1 MRNCL
6 NVEDRGNRL
15 VVVRTGTLNA
25 LLVRD
30 MVILVNPSEVLVG
43 EDRIEQEIQVK
54 GKVVTDQAY
63 TKVLSDSKV
72 TITSRISLENSLFF
86 PHPILVY
93 NGGGLD
99 MESYF
104 HVTGKAKVVEAIVLG
119 RIGSG
124 ERFQRGKIRVI
135 TKIWSGDEL
144 LIYDVFRVN
153 DGDYLDPNVLGKEGL
168 LTTYS
173 IEGKEFIFDREILT
187 IKELYRRWSQIT
199 GITF

>member
-1 MRNCL
+1 M
-6 NVEDRGNRL
+6 
-15 VVVRTGTLNA
+15 
-25 LLVRD
+25 
-30 MVILVNPSEVLVG
+30 
-43 EDRIEQEIQVK
+43 
-54 GKVVTDQAY
+54 
-63 TKVLSDSKV
+63 
-72 TITSRISLENSLFF
+72 
-86 PHPILVY
+86 
-93 NGGGLD
+93 
-99 MESYF
+99 
-104 HVTGKAKVVEAIVLG
+104 
-119 RIGSG
+119 
-124 ERFQRGKIRVI
+124 I